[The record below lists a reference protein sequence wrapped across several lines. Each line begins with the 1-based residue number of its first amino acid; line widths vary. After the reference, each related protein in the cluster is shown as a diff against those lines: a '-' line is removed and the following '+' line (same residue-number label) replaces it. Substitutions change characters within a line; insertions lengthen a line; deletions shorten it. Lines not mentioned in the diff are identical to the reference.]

1 MGRPSVGQSPGFGQ
15 SPGVAS
21 AAAPS
26 LDRIRVFFCPRPEGS
41 LFLENGRERTVSDLA
56 AGTVTSS
63 FGTVNLRERRLTSL
77 EGFPYFEDM
86 HTLFLQDNLLS
97 NFDHLGV
104 QPGCT
109 SITLDRNRIC
119 DFTGAERLP
128 KLRSLSLEQNPIEE
142 WDLFVVMCCLAVNP
156 QLLKVNG
163 RVVTKQQRQLVLL
176 LDRPVTRIA
185 LRQGWILSTDPHKDS
200 A

>member
-1 MGRPSVGQSPGFGQ
+1 MACAGFRQLTG
-15 SPGVAS
+15 GG
-21 AAAPS
+21 AA
-26 LDRIRVFFCPRPEGS
+26 
-41 LFLENGRERTVSDLA
+41 
-56 AGTVTSS
+56 
-63 FGTVNLRERRLTSL
+63 
-77 EGFPYFEDM
+77 
-86 HTLFLQDNLLS
+86 
-97 NFDHLGV
+97 
-104 QPGCT
+104 
-109 SITLDRNRIC
+109 
-119 DFTGAERLP
+119 GAERLP

-200 A
+200 AVRPSPPRCMMPHPSGIGPRMLMPSLLTAQGLGFRV